1 MLAKRIATAL
11 VLLAVVVGTLWISE
25 NVFLAAIGLAFAIT
39 LFEWLRIEK
48 VSVPI
53 SGACSFV
60 AAGAMVWVGLSGFN
74 PEGLLFLTLELIVS
88 CFWLAIVAVCFNARM
103 TGFRVARNKSI
114 LFAFLFVAAAFLSL
128 VWLTRTGGWP
138 LTLSVF
144 AIAWVADIF
153 AFFVGIAFGRHRMA
167 PAISPKKSW
176 EGALGAYVCV
186 FLAAL
191 ASWMYLPHEMVLT
204 SRLFAQIGP
213 VVGFLVVFLLVS
225 VSIAGDLFESE
236 LKRIAGVKDSGWLLP
251 GHGGFYDR
259 LDSAL
264 AVFPVGAT
272 LLLIL

>member
-1 MLAKRIATAL
+1 M
-11 VLLAVVVGTLWISE
+11 
-25 NVFLAAIGLAFAIT
+25 
-39 LFEWLRIEK
+39 
-48 VSVPI
+48 
-53 SGACSFV
+53 
-60 AAGAMVWVGLSGFN
+60 
-74 PEGLLFLTLELIVS
+74 
-88 CFWLAIVAVCFNARM
+88 
-103 TGFRVARNKSI
+103 
-114 LFAFLFVAAAFLSL
+114 
-128 VWLTRTGGWP
+128 
-138 LTLSVF
+138 TLSVF